1 MSITML
7 RLIILIA
14 FANLAFAFEDPKK
27 YPDLDEEFYTLSIT
41 EPNQKVGYHVGDLV
55 QRQIKLTVHEPYTL
69 IEESLPIVGYEKRF
83 RGQLLGITLQNIDKK
98 IFKNEL
104 DLLLTYQIF
113 TNNVVAKPAFITAD
127 YYRVVNKKN
136 PEEVLKLRVPELTI
150 AVSPIAIFGD
160 IKVQED
166 MSDFRGPVLIEQQQY
181 LNKIY
186 ISAAVFIFS
195 LFVLLY
201 VYTKFTIL
209 PGFKK
214 TFLPLYRKLKKDKDI
229 KIDEIIKL
237 IHGQINNY
245 SKASIFE
252 KNLKDL
258 YAKNSSFKFIEKELI
273 LFFKISNQKLFT
285 KQMKEN
291 ASIRDWLI
299 SFCFHLHLCEKKIP
313 VKNTDI
319 KLIKI

>member
-1 MSITML
+1 M
-7 RLIILIA
+7 
-14 FANLAFAFEDPKK
+14 
-27 YPDLDEEFYTLSIT
+27 
-41 EPNQKVGYHVGDLV
+41 
-55 QRQIKLTVHEPYTL
+55 
-69 IEESLPIVGYEKRF
+69 
-83 RGQLLGITLQNIDKK
+83 
-98 IFKNEL
+98 
-104 DLLLTYQIF
+104 
-113 TNNVVAKPAFITAD
+113 
-127 YYRVVNKKN
+127 
-136 PEEVLKLRVPELTI
+136 RVPELTI

-186 ISAAVFIFS
+186 IGAAVFIFS

-201 VYTKFTIL
+201 VYTKFTIV

-229 KIDEIIKL
+229 NIDEIIKL

-245 SKASIFE
+245 SEASIFE

-258 YAKNSSFKFIEKELI
+258 YSKNSSFKFIEKELI

-299 SFCFHLHLCEKKIP
+299 FFCFHLHLCEKKIP